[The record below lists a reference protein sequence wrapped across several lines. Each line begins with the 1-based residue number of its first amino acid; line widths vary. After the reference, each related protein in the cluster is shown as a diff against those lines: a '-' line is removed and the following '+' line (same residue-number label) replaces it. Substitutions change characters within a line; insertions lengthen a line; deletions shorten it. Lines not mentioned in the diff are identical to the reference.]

1 MLLKDKVAIIHGAAG
16 QIGASVA
23 RRFADE
29 GARLFLCGRTG
40 EDVLALAAELRAA
53 GHDAEG
59 HQVDALDGDAVEA
72 HAAMAFE
79 RAGRIDVA
87 FNAVG
92 FDFVQ
97 GVPLL
102 DIDIADFMFPIV
114 TGPQSQLLTAR
125 AAARH
130 MAKGG
135 GGVVLTLSASPA
147 RLAVPGTSGFA
158 VSLAAIEALTRTL
171 AAELGPKGIRV
182 VCLRPHRIGE
192 TLKDV
197 PDLPMD
203 PDKFIGFL
211 EDMTLLKRLPTL
223 DDVASA
229 AAFMASD
236 QAAAITGAVANLT
249 CGMAVD

>member
-1 MLLKDKVAIIHGAAG
+1 MLLENKVAVIHGAAG
-16 QIGASVA
+16 QIGSAVA
-23 RRFADE
+23 RRFARE
-29 GARLFLCGRTG
+29 GARLFLCGHTR
-40 EDVLALAAELRAA
+40 EPVMALAEEL
-53 GHDAEG
+53 GAEG
-59 HQVDALDGDAVEA
+59 HQIDALDGEAVEA
-72 HAAMAFE
+72 HAAMVSG

-102 DIDIADFMFPIV
+102 DIDIADFMFPIT
-114 TGPQSQLLTAR
+114 TGPKSQLLTSR

-130 MAKGG
+130 MVRGG

-158 VSLAAIEALTRTL
+158 VSLAAIEALTRIL
-171 AAELGPKGIRV
+171 AAELGPQGVRV

-192 TLKDV
+192 TLKAA
-197 PDLPMD
+197 PDLPMA
-203 PDKFIGFL
+203 PEQFIPFL

-236 QAAAITGAVANLT
+236 QAAAISGAVANLT
-249 CGMAVD
+249 CGMDVD

>member
-1 MLLKDKVAIIHGAAG
+1 MLLKDKVAIIHGAGG
-16 QIGASVA
+16 QIGSAVA
-23 RRFADE
+23 RRFARE
-29 GARLFLCGRTG
+29 GARLFLCGRTRETVVAVA
-40 EDVLALAAELRAA
+40 EDLRAE

-72 HAAMAFE
+72 HAAMVFK

-92 FDFVQ
+92 SHRVQ

-130 MAKGG
+130 MTA
-135 GGVVLTLSASPA
+135 GGVVLTLSASPS
-147 RLAVPGTSGFA
+147 RLAIAGTSGFGVSVAA
-158 VSLAAIEALTRTL
+158 VEALTRTL
-171 AAELGPKGIRV
+171 AAELGPRGVRV
-182 VCLRPHRIGE
+182 VCLRPHRIRE
-192 TLKDV
+192 TITDT
-197 PDLPMD
+197 PDLPM
-203 PDKFIGFL
+203 PPEEFIGFL

-223 DDVASA
+223 DDVAA
-229 AAFMASD
+229 AAVFMASD
-236 QAAAITGAVANLT
+236 QAAAISGAVANLT
-249 CGMAVD
+249 CGMVVD